1 MPPFMDSVANL
12 GALLDSSRTPDAIA
26 VIDCLDWERPREYS
40 YGELD
45 RLATSCARGLLA
57 RGLRR
62 GDAVAIL
69 AGNRAEFLI
78 AYLGTMRAGL
88 VSVPVNHSFP
98 RETIEF
104 VMRDSAVKLVFSDG
118 ERRAQVPPGLPA
130 VDFDS
135 EGRDGFSAL
144 LDPGELMPVRP
155 ALRETAMV
163 LYTSGSTGRPKGV
176 PLSHHGQL
184 WAVRSRVEAAKDP
197 AGQRF
202 IVAAP
207 LFHMNAL
214 GTSKVALAG
223 HATVV
228 LLPQFEAR
236 RYIEAIGRFGVTFLT
251 SVPTMLALVV
261 RETDTLARTDLSS
274 VRAVRMGSAPTT
286 QQLIDAVKRAF
297 PGTAVSYIYG
307 TTEAGP
313 VMFGPHPDGRPQA
326 DLALGWPRPQV
337 EVRLVGPDGRDAE
350 EGMLWIRTP
359 AIMTGY
365 LNLPDKT
372 REVLTR
378 DGWYIS
384 GDILRRE
391 TDGAYYFVGR
401 ADDMFVCGGEN
412 IYPGEVEAMLERHPD
427 IMQACVVPIPDEIK
441 YEKPFAFVVTRNGRQ
456 LGEDAVKQYA
466 LVHAPAFQHP
476 RHVVFM
482 PELPLASTG
491 KVDRVALRRL
501 ALQHL
506 QMETKA

>member
-1 MPPFMDSVANL
+1 MSSSSIDNL
-12 GALLDSSRTPDAIA
+12 GDLIDRSRPADATA
-26 VIDCLDWERPREYS
+26 VIDCLDWQRPREYS
-40 YGELD
+40 YGEID
-45 RLATSCARGLLA
+45 RLATACARGLLA
-57 RGLRR
+57 RGLQR
-62 GDAVAIL
+62 GEAVGIL
-69 AGNRAEFLI
+69 AGNRAGFLI

-88 VSVPVNHSFP
+88 VSVPVNHKFS

-104 VMRDSAVKLVFSDG
+104 VMRDSGVKLVFCDG
-118 ERRAQVPPGLPA
+118 ERRVQVPPGLPV

-135 EGRDGFSAL
+135 KGEDGLDAL
-144 LDPGELMPVRP
+144 LDPGDLAPVRP
-155 ALRETAMV
+155 EPRETAMV

-176 PLSHHGQL
+176 PLSHDGQL
-184 WAVRSRVEAAKDP
+184 WAVRSRVAAAKNLG
-197 AGQRF
+197 AQRF

-223 HATVV
+223 HATLV
-228 LLPQFEAR
+228 LLPQFDAR
-236 RYIEAIGRFGVTFLT
+236 RYIEAIGRFGVSFLT

-261 RETDTLARTDLSS
+261 RETETLARTDLAS

-286 QQLIDAVKRAF
+286 QQLIDAVKRTF

-337 EVRLVGPDGRDAE
+337 EVRLVAPDGRDAE

-384 GDILRRE
+384 GDILRRDS
-391 TDGAYYFVGR
+391 DGAYYFVGR

-412 IYPGEVEAMLERHPD
+412 IYPGEVEALLERHPD

-441 YEKPFAFVVTRNGRQ
+441 HEKPFAFVVTRNGRQ
-456 LGEDAVKQYA
+456 LSEDAVKRYA
-466 LVHAPAFQHP
+466 LDHAPAFQHP

-491 KVDRVALRRL
+491 KVDRGALRRL
-501 ALQHL
+501 ALEHR
-506 QMETKA
+506 QMERKA

>member
-1 MPPFMDSVANL
+1 MAPFIDTVANL
-12 GALLDSSRTPDAIA
+12 GDLLDPSRPSDAIA

-40 YGELD
+40 YGEID
-45 RLATSCARGLLA
+45 RLATACARGLLT
-57 RGLRR
+57 RGLER
-62 GDAVAIL
+62 GDAAAIL

-88 VSVPVNHSFP
+88 VSVPVNHKFP

-104 VMRDSAVKLVFSDG
+104 VMRDSSVKLVFVDG
-118 ERRAQVPPGLPA
+118 ERRAQVPPGLSA

-135 EGRDGFSAL
+135 EGGDGFRAL
-144 LDPGELMPVRP
+144 LDPGDLTPVRP
-155 ALRETAMV
+155 APRETAMV

-176 PLSHHGQL
+176 PLSHDGQL
-184 WAVRSRVEAAKDP
+184 WAVRSRVLAAKDLD
-197 AGQRF
+197 AQRF

-228 LLPQFEAR
+228 LLPQFDAR

-251 SVPTMLALVV
+251 SVPTMLALIV

-313 VMFGPHPDGRPQA
+313 VMFGAHPAGRAQA

-337 EVRLVGPDGRDAE
+337 EVRLVGPDGRGAE

-372 REVLTR
+372 KEVLTS

-384 GDILRRE
+384 GDILRRDA
-391 TDGAYYFVGR
+391 DGAYYFVGR

-412 IYPGEVEAMLERHPD
+412 IYPGEVEALLERHPD

-441 YEKPFAFVVTRNGRQ
+441 YEKPFAFVVTRNGR
-456 LGEDAVKQYA
+456 LLTEDAVKQYA
-466 LVHAPAFQHP
+466 LANAPAFQHP

-501 ALQHL
+501 ALEHL
-506 QMETKA
+506 QMETTA

>member
-1 MPPFMDSVANL
+1 MLPALDTVANL
-12 GALLDSSRTPDAIA
+12 GDLIDPSRAADAIA
-26 VIDCLDWERPREYS
+26 LVDCLEWEQPREYS

-45 RLATSCARGLLA
+45 RLATACARGLRA
-57 RGLRR
+57 RGLGR
-62 GDAVAIL
+62 GDAVGIL
-69 AGNRAEFLI
+69 SGNRAEFLV

-88 VSVPVNHSFP
+88 VSVPVNHKFS
-98 RETIEF
+98 RETIEL
-104 VMRDSAVKLVFSDG
+104 VLRDAGVKMVFTDG
-118 ERRAQVPPGLPA
+118 ERRPQVPAGLP
-130 VDFDS
+130 VIDFDD
-135 EGRDGFSAL
+135 GGADGFGAL
-144 LDPGELMPVRP
+144 LDFGPLPPVRP
-155 ALRETAMV
+155 APRETAMV

-176 PLSHHGQL
+176 PLSHDGQL
-184 WAVRSRVEAAKDP
+184 WAVRSRVAAARDL
-197 AGQRF
+197 AAQRF

-214 GTSKVALAG
+214 GTSKVVLASHG
-223 HATVV
+223 RLI

-236 RYIEAIGRFGVTFLT
+236 RYIQAIGRFGVTFLT

-261 RETDTLARTDLSS
+261 REAETLARTDLSS

-286 QQLIDAVKRAF
+286 QKLIDAVKRAF
-297 PGTAVSYIYG
+297 PGAAVSYIYG

-313 VMFGPHPDGRPQA
+313 VMFGPHADGRPQA

-337 EVRLVGPDGRDAE
+337 EVRLVGPDGRDSD

-359 AIMTGY
+359 AVMTGY

-384 GDILRRE
+384 GDILRRDA
-391 TDGAYYFVGR
+391 DGAYYFVGR

-412 IYPGEVEAMLERHPD
+412 IYPGEVEALLERHPD
-427 IMQACVVPIPDEIK
+427 ILQACVVPIPDEIK
-441 YEKPFAFVVTRNGRQ
+441 HEKPFAFVVTRAGRT
-456 LGEDAVKQYA
+456 LSEESVKRYA
-466 LVHAPAFQHP
+466 LANAPAFQHP

-501 ALQHL
+501 ALERR
-506 QMETKA
+506 QMERSA

>member
-1 MPPFMDSVANL
+1 MPSFIDTVANL
-12 GALLDSSRTPDAIA
+12 GDLLDPSRPPTAIA
-26 VIDCLDWERPREYS
+26 VIDCLDWARPREYS

-45 RLATSCARGLLA
+45 RLATHCARGLLA

-88 VSVPVNHSFP
+88 VSVPVNHKFP

-104 VMRDSAVKLVFSDG
+104 VMRDAAVKLVFVDG
-118 ERRAQVPPGLPA
+118 ERRPQVPAELPA

-135 EGRDGFSAL
+135 EGSDGFGAR
-144 LDPGELMPVRP
+144 LDPGDFSPVRP
-155 ALRETAMV
+155 ARHETAMV

-176 PLSHHGQL
+176 PLYHDGQL
-184 WAVRSRVEAAKDP
+184 WAVRSRVAAARDL
-197 AGQRF
+197 AVQRF
-202 IVAAP
+202 LVAAP
-207 LFHMNAL
+207 LFHMNGL

-223 HATVV
+223 HATIV
-228 LLPQFEAR
+228 LLPQFDAR

-313 VMFGPHPDGRPQA
+313 VMFGPHSDGRPQA
-326 DLALGWPRPQV
+326 DLALGWPRPEV
-337 EVRLVGPDGRDAE
+337 EVRLVGPDGRDTE

-359 AIMTGY
+359 AIMPGY

-391 TDGAYYFVGR
+391 ADGAYYFVGR

-427 IMQACVVPIPDEIK
+427 ITQACVVPIPDEIK
-441 YEKPFAFVVTRNGRQ
+441 YEKPFAFVVTRNGRP
-456 LGEDAVKQYA
+456 LTEDAVKQYA
-466 LVHAPAFQHP
+466 LAHAPAFQHP

-506 QMETKA
+506 HMETKA